1 MRRKRNNKRS
11 MVIPS
16 TIISMSILAATYL
29 GMSLYSVNHFHF
41 GTKID
46 GVNVGG
52 KTVEVAKEELSSQ
65 LQKYTLELQERG
77 DEQEQIKGADI
88 GLKYNDDKINELK
101 KNQNPFAWISTLIK
115 KDNSESAQVVSY
127 DEDLL
132 NKAIEN
138 LSCVNNKKITKPQ
151 SASLEYTTGGYK
163 IVDEI
168 AGNKINKDA
177 LHDSIA
183 DAVVNGKT
191 SLDLSSS
198 NSYENPKYNS
208 KSQEVANAKDILDKY
223 VNLKITYNSNG
234 KTEVLDGSTIHD
246 WLGVNENMEVT
257 FNEDKV
263 KNYVNKI
270 ASIFN
275 TFANTR
281 DFVTTSSKKTIQV
294 SGGNYGWIV
303 NKSQEVKDLI
313 EAIKGGQDVTK
324 EPSYIQKAAA
334 QGTNDVGNTYVEV
347 DLTKQHV
354 WFYKDGALVVDGDVV
369 TGNVGNN
376 TGTPTGT
383 YVLNYKEKN
392 ATLKGEDYSSPVDYW
407 MPFNGNVGLHDASWR
422 NGVFGGNI
430 YMTSGSHGCVNCPY
444 NLAKTIFEN
453 IQAGT
458 PIVVF
463 NE

>member
-1 MRRKRNNKRS
+1 MRRKRISKRS
-11 MVIPS
+11 RVIPAV
-16 TIISMSILAATYL
+16 IISISTLAAAYL
-29 GMSLYSVNHFHF
+29 GVSLYSMNHFNF
-41 GTKID
+41 GTKIE
-46 GVNVGG
+46 GANVGG
-52 KTVEVAKEELSSQ
+52 KTVEEAESELSSQ
-65 LQKYTLELQERG
+65 MQKYTLELQERG
-77 DEQEQIKGADI
+77 DEKEEIKGTDI
-88 GLKYNDDKINELK
+88 GLKYDDEKINELK
-101 KNQNPFAWISTLIK
+101 KSQNSFAWISTLLK
-115 KDNSESAQVVSY
+115 KDNSESAKVATY

-132 NKAIEN
+132 NKAIGN
-138 LSCVNNKKITKPQ
+138 LSCVNNKKVTNPQ
-151 SASLEYTTGGYK
+151 NASLEYTADGYK
-163 IVDEI
+163 IVDEV

-183 DAVVNGKT
+183 DAVTSGKT
-191 SLDLSSS
+191 SLDLSAS
-198 NSYENPKYNS
+198 NCYENPKYNS
-208 KSQEVANAKDILDKY
+208 QSQEVANAKDILDKY
-223 VNLKITYNSNG
+223 VNLKITYKSNG
-234 KTEVLDGSTIHD
+234 KTEVLDGSTIHE

-263 KNYVNKI
+263 KSYVNKI

-275 TFANTR
+275 TFGNTR
-281 DFVTTSSKKTIQV
+281 SFTTTSKKTVQV

-324 EPSYIQKAAA
+324 EPAYTQKAAVD
-334 QGTNDVGNTYVEV
+334 GSDDIGDTYVEV

-354 WFYKDGALVVDGDVV
+354 WFYKNGALVVDGDVV
-369 TGNVGNN
+369 TGNISNN
-376 TGTPTGT
+376 TGTPVGT
-383 YVLNYKEKN
+383 YALNYKEKN
-392 ATLKGEDYSSPVDYW
+392 ATLKGEDYSSPVEYW

-422 NGVFGGNI
+422 NGIFGGNI
-430 YMTSGSHGCVNCPY
+430 YKTSGSHGCVNCPY